1 MYNGTMPHV
10 DPSWRVESSKFNWLS
25 RLLCVFGIH
34 HWVWSSTL
42 KAAIACAVCPK
53 KTKRW
58 DEYRQRMKDAMHRSL
73 DP

>member
-1 MYNGTMPHV
+1 MGTMPHV